1 MAFITRQE
9 ADPLQPVFLQ
19 QVLQQRTE
27 SQVFICINTIVLLAQ
42 VTDQNYGA
50 FCPGLQFFL
59 QLFPEA
65 LHLIRIRRDDDTIQ
79 LLDWREGEHAPLLA
93 VILVLARK
101 VSDGCKNNYIIVI
114 PFRRFFQRP
123 VNSIVKKRISLA
135 YKDSDRFSFAETH
148 NLTTPLDGWFHPSLY
163 RLPRGLWNCLML
175 IIRDR

>member
-1 MAFITRQE
+1 MALITRQE

-79 LLDWREGEHAPLLA
+79 LLDWRASDDHAV
-93 VILVLARK
+93 VIIAFDIIKGLVERK
-101 VSDGCKNNYIIVI
+101 HVL
-114 PFRRFFQRP
+114 FRCD
-123 VNSIVKKRISLA
+123 V
-135 YKDSDRFSFAETH
+135 
-148 NLTTPLDGWFHPSLY
+148 
-163 RLPRGLWNCLML
+163 
-175 IIRDR
+175 